1 MLQWDWPAGCT
12 EVMVVWRT
20 DAPPEAV
27 GDPAA
32 GSRKVTNTRY
42 KLDGG
47 FALPPERPLHVAVLT
62 CTRMSGTLAVAT
74 GGARLTID

>member
-1 MLQWDWPAGCT
+1 
-12 EVMVVWRT
+12 
-20 DAPPEAV
+20 V

-47 FALPPERPLHVAVLT
+47 FVLPPERPLHVAAFT
-62 CTRMSGTLAVAT
+62 CTRMNAALAVAT
-74 GGARLTID
+74 DGVRLALG